1 MRESRDWPVAFRT
14 DLDVLAPLGDGAG
27 NAGEYFV
34 AFTQDVGAR
43 ANEAAEAMASRRDH
57 PHLGGVLREDHPL
70 LLEAEPWCDQA
81 TMRFYPDLLELEG
94 YATRVPNLLYMLT
107 LAKSWVARG
116 MDAAAPDAALPDF
129 RRAMRLGRLLRQEDV
144 TIIADL
150 VGLACIRFAAEGIY
164 QTARESGDLET
175 ALVASVVLG
184 EVAPQRLLTSERIT
198 AGDLSGFGR
207 RTADGDVVFNMPDA
221 RIDRLV
227 RMITT
232 GQDRRFGGEAL
243 IGLNIIRHL
252 GTATQRD
259 RVTGLLSELA
269 ESDDPVIA
277 LGARWALEAPLSAN
291 LMADAFPE

>member
-1 MRESRDWPVAFRT
+1 
-14 DLDVLAPLGDGAG
+14 
-27 NAGEYFV
+27 
-34 AFTQDVGAR
+34 
-43 ANEAAEAMASRRDH
+43 
-57 PHLGGVLREDHPL
+57 
-70 LLEAEPWCDQA
+70 
-81 TMRFYPDLLELEG
+81 
-94 YATRVPNLLYMLT
+94 
-107 LAKSWVARG
+107 
-116 MDAAAPDAALPDF
+116 
-129 RRAMRLGRLLRQEDV
+129 MRLGRLLRQEDV

-243 IGLNIIRHL
+243 IGLNIVRHL
-252 GTATQRD
+252 GTEEQRE
-259 RVTGLLSELA
+259 RVRSVLSELA
-269 ESDDPVIA
+269 ESADPIIA
-277 LGARWALEAPLSAN
+277 HGARWALEAPLSDR
-291 LMADAFPE
+291 LLVDAFPE